1 MKVGTVEMVK
11 RGEMVE
17 TENSGGSR
25 HSEDGKDSTDGR
37 ENEML
42 ATEVTIDT
50 VEMVESEN
58 NTIVI

>member
-1 MKVGTVEMVK
+1 MVK